1 MNERLPSLNALR
13 AFDAAARHMSFK
25 AAAQELHVTP
35 AALSY
40 QIRQLEEGLD
50 LKLFTRLNRAVE
62 LTQEGEL
69 IRPYIREGFAQ
80 FAEAIKHLNRKRAS
94 NVLNIS
100 AGPALTSK
108 ILAPRL
114 SDFVMRFPEI
124 DARISATLSLV
135 DLQHRE
141 FDIAI
146 RFGKGDY
153 PGCKSVKLFDEYV
166 LPLCS
171 PRLLE
176 GPNGIKEPKDLAKFT
191 LIHDDTH
198 KGNPELAY
206 WDSWLEVA
214 GVKDLEAHSSLHFN
228 SADHALD
235 AAAAGAGIVL
245 GREVLAKGDIK
256 AKRLVAPFDI
266 RLKSEFSF
274 YAVILENRADE
285 PNIKSFCDWLIE
297 AS

>member
-13 AFDAAARHMSFK
+13 AFDAAARHMSFQ
-25 AAAQELHVTP
+25 AAAKELHVTP

-80 FAEAIKHLNRKRAS
+80 FSEAVQKLNQKRTS

-114 SDFVMRFPEI
+114 YDFILKFPEI

-135 DLQHRE
+135 DLQHQE

-153 PGCKSVKLFDEYV
+153 PGCTSVKLFDEYV
-166 LPLCS
+166 MPLCR
-171 PRLLE
+171 PKFLE
-176 GPNGIKEPKDLAKFT
+176 GPNAIKEPKDLANCT
-191 LIHDDTH
+191 LIYDDTH
-198 KGNPELAY
+198 KDNPEIAN
-206 WDSWLEVA
+206 WNTWLTAA
-214 GVKDLEAHSSLHFN
+214 GEKDLESQSSLHFN

-245 GREVLAKGDIK
+245 GRELLAKGDIQ
-256 AKRLVAPFDI
+256 AKRLVAPFD
-266 RLKSEFSF
+266 LKLKADFSF
-274 YAVILENRADE
+274 YAVFLENRADE
-285 PNIKSFCDWLIE
+285 PNIKRFCDWLIKG
-297 AS
+297 S